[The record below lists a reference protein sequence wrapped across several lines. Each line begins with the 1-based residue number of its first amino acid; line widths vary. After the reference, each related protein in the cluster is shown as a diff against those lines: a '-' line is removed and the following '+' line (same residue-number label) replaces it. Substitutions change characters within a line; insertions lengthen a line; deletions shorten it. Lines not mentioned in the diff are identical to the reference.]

1 MDKINKKYYVDN
13 SGNILELVNYDSL
26 DESYSFLDITTNKLD
41 IISSW
46 KVDDYYIELNNES
59 ITSLI
64 NRIEPR

>member
-13 SGNILELVNYDSL
+13 SGNI
-26 DESYSFLDITTNKLD
+26 LD